1 MRILPD
7 EVIMEEPIPTSPDD
21 VVETLLF
28 ALELRNA
35 ESANHGR
42 RVADISLQIGKNMGL
57 GDRDLVVLRRGAL
70 LHDIGRIGIPDRIL
84 AKNETLADEDW
95 EIIRKHPENGAKL
108 LKKIPS
114 LQETI
119 QVIAFHHER
128 WDGFGY
134 PAHLAGEK
142 IPLLAR
148 ICAVAEVFD
157 ALISEQV
164 YRKAWPR
171 PKALLV
177 IENDVLKAFDPLV
190 VKTLVKMENLF

>member
-1 MRILPD
+1 
-7 EVIMEEPIPTSPDD
+7 MEESTNTSPDD
-21 VVETLLF
+21 VVETLLY
-28 ALELRNA
+28 ALELRNV

-42 RVADISLQIGKNMGL
+42 RVAEVCLKIGKNMGL
-57 GDRDLVVLRRGAL
+57 GERDLVVLRRGAL
-70 LHDIGRIGIPDRIL
+70 LHDIGRIGIPDRVL
-84 AKNETLADEDW
+84 TKNDALQDVDW
-95 EIIRKHPENGAKL
+95 EIIRRQPENGAKL
-108 LKKIPS
+108 LKKVPS

-142 IPLLAR
+142 IPVLAR

-157 ALISEQV
+157 SLISEQV
-164 YRKAWPR
+164 YRKAWPK
-171 PKALLV
+171 PKALLA

-190 VKTLVKMENLF
+190 VKTLVRLENMM

>member
-1 MRILPD
+1 
-7 EVIMEEPIPTSPDD
+7 MEESTNTSPDD
-21 VVETLLF
+21 VVETLLY
-28 ALELRNA
+28 ALELRNV

-42 RVADISLQIGKNMGL
+42 RVAEVCLKIGKNMGL
-57 GDRDLVVLRRGAL
+57 GERDLVVLRRGAL
-70 LHDIGRIGIPDRIL
+70 LHDIGRIGIPDRVL
-84 AKNETLADEDW
+84 TKNDALQDEDW
-95 EIIRKHPENGAKL
+95 EIIRRHPENGAKL
-108 LKKIPS
+108 LKKVPS

-142 IPLLAR
+142 IPVLAR

-157 ALISEQV
+157 SLISEQV
-164 YRKAWPR
+164 YRKAWPK
-171 PKALLV
+171 PKALLA

-190 VKTLVKMENLF
+190 VKTLVRLENMM